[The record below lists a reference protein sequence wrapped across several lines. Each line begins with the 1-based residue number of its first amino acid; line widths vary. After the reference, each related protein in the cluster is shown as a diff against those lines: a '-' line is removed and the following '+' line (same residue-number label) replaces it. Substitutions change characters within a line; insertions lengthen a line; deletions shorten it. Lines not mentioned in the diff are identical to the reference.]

1 MVETP
6 FGIFGL
12 NQDNKIIARK
22 FFEKNIE
29 VTVEK
34 LVDLQN
40 GKVIPE
46 LDELISDLMQQ
57 EYDEIVVEDPKLVR
71 ALKNIPATAELPS
84 VAGRVLRLK
93 LLSLMHEFE
102 QWKTDEEIFQYVQQI
117 DIQLTRKKI
126 KAISEQKDQFIA
138 QAIEAVDD
146 CDRALNVFASRIRE
160 WYGLHFPELDKKLS
174 SHTSYIKIVEK
185 LGIRDQLLAQ
195 NLQEAVG
202 FAPEKAEEIENLAK
216 KSMGASITDFE
227 ISPLQKYALI
237 TDQLFEAREILATYI
252 DEAMQEV
259 APNLRALVG
268 ALLGARL
275 ISLAGGLTRLAMMPA
290 STIQVLGAEKA
301 LFRSLRTG
309 ARPPKHGIIFQWE
322 EIHGAQFWLKGKIAR
337 ALAGKLSIASRIDL
351 YSGEYMG
358 DNLLQDLK
366 KRIEDIKK
374 KYPSAPKR
382 ARKEEKKEVTEKRK
396 FPREKPRGK
405 PRERYRGK
413 SKGKPREG
421 VVKKPGQT
429 SAKKPGE
436 SSAEKSRKFKKKW
449 KKEKKNRPNK

>member
-1 MVETP
+1 M
-6 FGIFGL
+6 
-12 NQDNKIIARK
+12 
-22 FFEKNIE
+22 
-29 VTVEK
+29 
-34 LVDLQN
+34 QN
-40 GKVIPE
+40 GIVIPE
-46 LDELISDLMQQ
+46 LEGLINEITQQ

-71 ALKNIPATAELPS
+71 ALKNITVTAESPS
-84 VAGRVLRLK
+84 IAGRVLRSK
-93 LLSLMHEFE
+93 LLVFMHEFE
-102 QWKTDEEIFQYVQQI
+102 QWKTDEEVFQFIQKI
-117 DIQLTRKKI
+117 NIQLTRKKI
-126 KAISEQKDQFIA
+126 KEISEKKDQFIA

-174 SHTSYIKIVEK
+174 SHTSYVKIVEK
-185 LGIRDQLLAQ
+185 LGIRDQVLAQ
-195 NLQEAVG
+195 NLQEAIG
-202 FAPEKAEEIENLAK
+202 FAPEKAKEIEDLAK
-216 KSMGASITDFE
+216 KSMGASITEFE
-227 ISPLQKYALI
+227 MNPLQKYALI
-237 TDQLFEAREILATYI
+237 TDQLFETREILATYI

-337 ALAGKLSIASRIDL
+337 ALAGKLAIASRIDL

-358 DNLLQDLK
+358 DNLLHDVK
-366 KRIEDIKK
+366 KRIEDIKN

-382 ARKEEKKEVTEKRK
+382 VKKEETREIAERKR
-396 FPREKPRGK
+396 FPRERPRGMPGERPRGK
-405 PRERYRGK
+405 PGERPRGK
-413 SKGKPREG
+413 PGERPRGKPGERPRGKPGERPRG
-421 VVKKPGQT
+421 KPGEISVKKPGEP
-429 SAKKPGE
+429 SVKKPGE
-436 SSAEKSRKFKKKW
+436 QSGEKPKKFKKKW
-449 KKEKKNRPNK
+449 KKEKKN